1 MGKRLGIALALLLM
15 LTLPA
20 AAEMAKGKVKEVDKA
35 GQMIVLEDGTKL
47 WVANNYISELVP
59 GDVVRVIYENRG
71 DKKVVTEIDRRAT
84 FMDGTESTNF
94 GRSGDFGFASCEPPP
109 TQSAGRTPVRGSM
122 NTSSTE

>member
-47 WVANNYISELVP
+47 WVANNHISELVA

-94 GRSGDFGFASCEPPP
+94 GA
-109 TQSAGRTPVRGSM
+109 RG
-122 NTSSTE
+122 N